1 MSSAGFSRSLSMS
14 TINLSPNAVDRYPD
28 METFAAAL
36 TSKGISLR
44 TASPGLRTL
53 ALVVLAMGILMG
65 AAVIVGPTISSW
77 WENFNNSDEYR
88 LEALRLQGTVS
99 ALREELETKRR
110 SFESEKATELIAE
123 GCA

>member
-1 MSSAGFSRSLSMS
+1 
-14 TINLSPNAVDRYPD
+14 
-28 METFAAAL
+28 
-36 TSKGISLR
+36 
-44 TASPGLRTL
+44 
-53 ALVVLAMGILMG
+53 MG